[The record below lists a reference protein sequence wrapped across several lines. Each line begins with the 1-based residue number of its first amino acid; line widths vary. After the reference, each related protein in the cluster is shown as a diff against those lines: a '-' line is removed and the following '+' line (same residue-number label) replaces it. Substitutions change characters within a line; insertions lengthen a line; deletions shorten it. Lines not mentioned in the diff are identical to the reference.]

1 MKLSKLAPAG
11 TAEAA
16 AYSWWVVT
24 SLALQ
29 ARAALLGQDQQ
40 GRPLAAASGGAAA
53 GGLPPDKLLQLAESM
68 AGRQAKAAEAAAAA
82 KQGQAGKAAAM
93 AAVGW
98 TYEALL
104 LYLDILQGQGKAR
117 EALQVRFAVKV
128 IKQLVLER
136 ASWRETGGH
145 RLLGPSSRHWLVVE
159 CAAATSSPARRSGG
173 CCATHQGASRQC
185 HQILAVAPLLLIQR
199 RCNRMG
205 WPGAQV
211 D

>member
-1 MKLSKLAPAG
+1 MRQQQAAMKLSKLVPAG
-11 TAEAA
+11 SAEAA

-40 GRPLAAASGGAAA
+40 GRPLAAAGGSGGGSGGAAA

-68 AGRQAKAAEAAAAA
+68 AGRQAKAAEAAAAT
-82 KQGQAGKAAAM
+82 KQGQAGKVAAM

-117 EALQVRFAVKV
+117 EALQVRG
-128 IKQLVLER
+128 R
-136 ASWRETGGH
+136 G
-145 RLLGPSSRHWLVVE
+145 
-159 CAAATSSPARRSGG
+159 
-173 CCATHQGASRQC
+173 
-185 HQILAVAPLLLIQR
+185 
-199 RCNRMG
+199 
-205 WPGAQV
+205 
-211 D
+211 